1 MTPTNTAHIVAY
13 FYLAGI
19 VFLAVWGVA
28 ESIVALRSRK
38 GHRKTHIQ
46 RK

>member
-1 MTPTNTAHIVAY
+1 MTPTNTVHIVAY

-28 ESIVALRSRK
+28 ESIVVLRSRK
-38 GHRKTHIQ
+38 GHSKAHI
-46 RK
+46 KK